1 MIIMIIIIKPYNF
14 APTKYH
20 ECIKLDLILPRLG
33 LTYVEECSVCHRWN
47 RGAGLQWCSC
57 SCCSCSTNSKA
68 PVQHKLEQ
76 DVMLLVH
83 THTEMFKKPEQDQ
96 WRQYSDIVFD
106 QVSLSSFQI
115 LNGKYVEAVQETQLN
130 VRM

>member
-1 MIIMIIIIKPYNF
+1 M
-14 APTKYH
+14 
-20 ECIKLDLILPRLG
+20 
-33 LTYVEECSVCHRWN
+33 
-47 RGAGLQWCSC
+47 
-57 SCCSCSTNSKA
+57 
-68 PVQHKLEQ
+68 QHKLEQ